1 MTTHVVQNETTTV
14 VGSEIT
20 RVSTGDAI
28 ELDWV
33 VAKTPTSYK
42 VVDITAGGMSLS
54 REQREEFS
62 SVVHRNGDNVSN
74 LIGQLH
80 MKWAIDCAQED
91 VSQRTGT
98 ARVAEPSSSLCL
110 LDGAVRRLGSCTAP
124 PTICRPAIGSALE
137 REYRFRSRT

>member
-1 MTTHVVQNETTTV
+1 MSTCPKIAQFVLGIYWQTTSEAERQQFTAAFGDYMTSIYSTRFAEYKAQSFRVTTHVVKNETTTV

-28 ELDWV
+28 ELDWSWPR
-33 VAKTPTSYK
+33 TPTSYK

-80 MKWAIDCAQED
+80 MKSTELAAAA
-91 VSQRTGT
+91 G
-98 ARVAEPSSSLCL
+98 P
-110 LDGAVRRLGSCTAP
+110 
-124 PTICRPAIGSALE
+124 
-137 REYRFRSRT
+137 